1 MPVAIVAGGIEHTVT
16 AAGRQAGCS
25 GGVRVV
31 PIDTEQVRLLE
42 KRLRGI
48 GVDRRTFLKIAG
60 AALAAPAAGSLL
72 AACGGDD
79 DDDTPAPTN
88 TTASGSTDATATTG
102 ESAES
107 PTTGGDATA
116 TTGSATGGV
125 PDATQFLNDTL
136 RNGDPASHDFNA
148 DLYCNG
154 VPQIWA
160 GLLQF
165 DQDFNPIPDWAES
178 WEPNDDAT
186 VWTFNIRPDNTGF
199 SNGDPVTAETFAYS
213 WKRMLDPD
221 TMAPYASIL
230 FDIKGAEAINLEG
243 ADPDTLGVTVVDD
256 WTLEVEM
263 VAPRGL
269 FPVIV
274 GYYACVPTHPESA
287 EKGGNFTDPAEVG
300 GPVVSNGP
308 FVLTEWEHSQVCVVE
323 KNPNYWNSNAIT
335 LETVN
340 NLIIPT
346 EQGLLP
352 YEAGEIDWAVVP
364 GADLPR
370 VQSDPEMSAEL
381 QKWVEPLIWKLL
393 PQVTVAPFD
402 DIKVR
407 RALSHCIDRD
417 RINELTNGGGDPAY
431 CLVPPGIFGYFG
443 TDFADVQDFDPE
455 KALAEL
461 EGTDYEGGENWP
473 EVTMILR
480 NEASLNSN
488 VMAEDIAAQVMESI
502 GMEIQIQVMDF
513 QAFRDLMFT
522 NTPQLVF
529 VRWYYD
535 YPDPNNGY
543 YDMFYSNK
551 ESGKRQAW
559 SNAEFDELV
568 VKGKEAADP
577 DERLEFY
584 RQAEAIMQEEVAY
597 IPVVYRNAYDV
608 YKPWVKGVP
617 ISSQG
622 FAMPNG
628 NIYVGMWNTVYTEGR
643 PS

>member
-1 MPVAIVAGGIEHTVT
+1 M
-16 AAGRQAGCS
+16 
-25 GGVRVV
+25 V

-60 AALAAPAAGSLL
+60 AAMAAPAAGSLL
-72 AACGGDD
+72 AACGGEDD
-79 DDDTPAPTN
+79 DAPVATS
-88 TTASGSTDATATTG
+88 TTASTGAEITATTG
-102 ESAES
+102 DSAAS
-107 PTTGGDATA
+107 PSTDSGSSVATTTTGT
-116 TTGSATGGV
+116 SSSSV
-125 PDATQFLNDTL
+125 PDAVQFINDTL

-154 VPQIWA
+154 VPQIWG

-178 WEPNDDAT
+178 WEPNEDAT
-186 VWTFNIRPDNTGF
+186 VWTFHLRPDNTGF

-213 WKRMLDPD
+213 WKRLLTPE

-230 FDIKGAEAINLEG
+230 FDIKGAEDINLNG

-263 VAPRGL
+263 IAPRGL
-269 FPVIV
+269 FPIIV
-274 GYYACVPTHPESA
+274 AYYACVPTHPESA
-287 EKGGNFTDPAEVG
+287 EAGGNFTDPGEIG
-300 GPVVSNGP
+300 GPVISNGP
-308 FVLTEWEHSQVCVVE
+308 FVLTEWEHSQRCVVE
-323 KNPNYWNSNAIT
+323 KNPNYWNANAIT
-335 LETVN
+335 LETIN
-340 NLIIPT
+340 NLIIPS

-352 YEAGEIDWAVVP
+352 YEAGEIDWTIVP

-370 VQSDPEMSAEL
+370 VQADPEMSAEV

-407 RALSHCIDRD
+407 RALSHSIDRE

-443 TDFADVQDFDPE
+443 SDFADVMDYSPD

-473 EVTMILR
+473 NVTMILR
-480 NEASLNSN
+480 NEAALNSQ
-488 VMAEDIAAQVMESI
+488 VMAEDIVAQIQESI
-502 GMEIQIQVMDF
+502 GLEIEIQVMDF

-522 NTPQLVF
+522 NTSQLIF

-543 YDMFYSNK
+543 FDMFYSNK
-551 ESGKRQAW
+551 DSGKRQAW
-559 SNAEFDELV
+559 SNAEFDDLV
-568 VKGKEAADP
+568 VKGKEEPDP
-577 DERLEFY
+577 EKRLEYYF
-584 RQAEAIMQEEVAY
+584 QAEQIMQEEVAY
-597 IPVVYRNAYDV
+597 IPIVYRNAYDV

-617 ISSQG
+617 VNSQG
-622 FAMPNG
+622 FVLPNG
-628 NIYVGMWNTVYTEGR
+628 NIYVGMWNSIYTEGR

>member
-1 MPVAIVAGGIEHTVT
+1 M
-16 AAGRQAGCS
+16 
-25 GGVRVV
+25 V

-42 KRLRGI
+42 QRLRGI

-60 AALAAPAAGSLL
+60 AVLAAPAAGSLL
-72 AACGGDD
+72 AACGGND
-79 DDDTPAPTN
+79 DDDTPAATS
-88 TTASGSTDATATTG
+88 TTATGSAGAT
-102 ESAES
+102 
-107 PTTGGDATA
+107 PTTGAGAA
-116 TTGSATGGV
+116 SPSTGAGAPDST
-125 PDATQFLNDTL
+125 PDAVQFLNDTL

-154 VPQIWA
+154 VPSIWA
-160 GLLQF
+160 GLLSF

-186 VWTFNIRPDNTGF
+186 VWTFHIRPDNIGF
-199 SNGDPVTAETFAYS
+199 ANNDPVTAETFAYS
-213 WKRMLDPD
+213 WKRMLNPE
-221 TMAPYASIL
+221 TRAPYASIL
-230 FDIKGAEAINLEG
+230 FDIKGAEDINLNG
-243 ADPDTLGVTVVDD
+243 ADLDTLGVTVVDD

-263 VAPRGL
+263 IAPRGL
-269 FPVIV
+269 FPIIV
-274 GYYACVPTHPESA
+274 AYYACVPTHPESA
-287 EKGGNFTDPAEVG
+287 EKGGNFTDPGEIG

-308 FVLTEWEHSQVCVVE
+308 FILTEWEHSQHCIVE
-323 KNPNYWNSNAIT
+323 KNPNYWNADAIT

-352 YEAGEIDWAVVP
+352 YEAGEVDWTIVP

-370 VQSDPEMSAEL
+370 VQADPEMSAEV

-407 RALSHCIDRD
+407 RALSHSIDRE

-431 CLVPPGIFGYFG
+431 CLVPPGLFGYFG
-443 TDFADVQDFDPE
+443 SDFADIMAFDPD

-461 EGTDYEGGENWP
+461 EGTEYEGGQNWP

-480 NEASLNSN
+480 NEAALNSN
-488 VMAEDIAAQVMESI
+488 IMAEDLVAQIQEAI
-502 GMEIQIQVMDF
+502 GLEIQIQVMDF
-513 QAFRDLMFT
+513 QAFSDLMFT
-522 NTPQLVF
+522 NTPQLIF

-543 YDMFYSNK
+543 FDMFYSNK
-551 ESGKRQAW
+551 ETGKRQAW
-559 SNAEFDELV
+559 SNDEFDELV

-577 DERLEFY
+577 DERLELY
-584 RQAEAIMQEEVAY
+584 RQAEAIMQEDVAY
-597 IPVVYRNAYDV
+597 IPIVYRNAYDV

-617 ISSQG
+617 VNKQG
-622 FAMPNG
+622 FVLPNG
-628 NIYVGMWNTVYTEGR
+628 NIYINMWNTVYTQGR
-643 PS
+643 PA